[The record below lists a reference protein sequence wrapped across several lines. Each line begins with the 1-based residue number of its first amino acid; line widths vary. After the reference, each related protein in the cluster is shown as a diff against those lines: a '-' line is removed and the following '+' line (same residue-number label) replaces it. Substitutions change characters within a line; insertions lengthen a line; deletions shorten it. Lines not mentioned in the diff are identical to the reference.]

1 MKKLIL
7 LIGIQG
13 SGKTTLALKLV
24 EKGFKRICADDIRGE
39 LFGDPIIQG
48 DNTKIFEIFFDR
60 LGKLLEE
67 GGDVVVD
74 NTNLNSK
81 QRKPILDMA
90 AAVGYTDV
98 QLWLLDVP
106 LDLCL
111 KRNASRERVVPEEAI
126 TSYHAELNRARPK
139 RSEGK
144 LVILRPNKEGTDMLF
159 FAQS

>member
-24 EKGFKRICADDIRGE
+24 EKGFKRICADDIRAE
-39 LFGDPIIQG
+39 LFGDAIIQG
-48 DNTKIFEIFFDR
+48 DTTQVFSIFFER
-60 LGKLLEE
+60 LEKLFAE
-67 GGDVVVD
+67 GGDIVVD
-74 NTNLNSK
+74 NTNLNAK
-81 QRKPILDMA
+81 QRQPILERA
-90 AAVGYTDV
+90 AAAGYTDI

-106 LDLCL
+106 LALCL
-111 KRNASRERVVPEEAI
+111 KRNASRERVVPEDI
-126 TSYHAELNRARPK
+126 VTNYHNELNRVRPK

-144 LVILRPNKEGTDMLF
+144 LVILRPNKDGTDLLF